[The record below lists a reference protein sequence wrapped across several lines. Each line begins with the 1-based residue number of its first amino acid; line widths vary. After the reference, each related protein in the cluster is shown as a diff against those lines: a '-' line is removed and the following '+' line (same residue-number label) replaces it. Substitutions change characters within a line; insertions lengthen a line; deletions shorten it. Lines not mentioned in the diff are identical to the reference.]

1 MDGETCMRKAYE
13 AIFQGNFESAVGW
26 FRRALEL
33 EPDNADYHYKSSI
46 TIARSGRLDLALRL
60 AKRAAELKPGDR
72 GYAYHVRV
80 LEARRLTAEAEKL
93 LYDAAPRPVEALRLL
108 RRAAELDPLSAEA
121 RMLLADAYR
130 RLGESARAA
139 DFERQALTLRPD
151 WTWAQ
156 PPRDNS
162 GQEQTNENIP
172 RTTKGDDDVEAHS
185 RGRDGRGRP
194 HGPRSGQD
202 GARG

>member
-26 FRRALEL
+26 FQRALEL

-60 AKRAAELKPGDR
+60 ARRAAELMPGDR
-72 GYAYHVRV
+72 GYAYHVQV

-93 LYDAAPRPVEALRLL
+93 LDGAAPRPVKALRLL

-130 RLGESARAA
+130 RLGENARAA
-139 DFERQALTLRPD
+139 DFARQALTLRPD
-151 WTWAQ
+151 LSWAQ
-156 PPRDNS
+156 PPRDDD
-162 GQEQTNENIP
+162 EKEHAHKNIP
-172 RTTKGDDDVEAHS
+172 GITKGDDDDEAHS
-185 RGRDGRGRP
+185 GGRGRSRRP
-194 HGPRSGQD
+194 YGPRSGQD